1 VWAARSGGRFSSAA
15 MTKVDPKDMKPQVY
29 KDPRPAEF
37 FDRYHERARRGI
49 GWTYDFVR
57 LILTLPTILIYR
69 ARAIRA
75 ENVPLTGPVIVT
87 PNHFSQMDH
96 FFAAVYLR
104 RKVQFMAKSQ
114 LFTNPILKYI
124 FSRGGVFP
132 VRRGHNDEAAFE
144 TAHTVLNRDGALLM
158 YAEGGR
164 SRSGD
169 LGEPKRGVGK
179 IALESGAPVVPVAIH
194 GSAHVRGWRRFQFPK
209 VTIQYGEPL
218 SFPVKEN
225 PTREEQ
231 QQVANQVFD
240 HVRAMYVELERNG
253 RRGVLKRLR
262 EGLPAA
268 DAGAAVERSRS

>member
-1 VWAARSGGRFSSAA
+1 MA
-15 MTKVDPKDMKPQVY
+15 KVNPKDMKPQVY
-29 KDPRPAEF
+29 KDPRPAEY
-37 FDRYHERARRGI
+37 FDRYHERGRRGI
-49 GWTYDFVR
+49 GWMYDVVR

-69 ARAIRA
+69 ARAIRV

-114 LFTNPILKYI
+114 LFSNPIIKYI
-124 FSRGGVFP
+124 FRHGGVFP
-132 VRRGHNDEAAFE
+132 VRRGHHDEEAFK
-144 TAHTVLNRDGALLM
+144 TAHTVLDRDGALLM

-164 SRSGD
+164 SRTGD

-179 IALESGAPVVPVAIH
+179 IALESGAPVIPVAIH
-194 GSAHVRGWRRFQFPK
+194 GSAHVRGWRRFRFPK

-218 SFPVKEN
+218 SFPAKAN

-240 HVRAMYVELERNG
+240 HVRAMYVDLEENG

-262 EGLPAA
+262 EGLPAGSPEPGA
-268 DAGAAVERSRS
+268 IDARGRS

>member
-1 VWAARSGGRFSSAA
+1 MA
-15 MTKVDPKDMKPQVY
+15 KVREGDLKPQVY
-29 KDPRPAEF
+29 KDPRPAEYF
-37 FDRYHERARRGI
+37 AKFHAKARKGI
-49 GWTYDFVR
+49 GFIYDLVR
-57 LILTLPTILIYR
+57 VILTLPTIAIYR
-69 ARAIRA
+69 ARAIRI

-96 FFAAVYLR
+96 FFAAVYMR

-114 LFTNPILKYI
+114 LFTNPFIKFILYH
-124 FSRGGVFP
+124 GGVFP
-132 VRRGHNDEAAFE
+132 VRRGYNDEEAFK
-144 TAHTVLNRDGALLM
+144 TAHTILERDGIVLM

-179 IALESGAPVVPVAIH
+179 LALESGAPVVPLAIH
-194 GSAHVRGWRRFQFPK
+194 GSANVRGWKRFHFPK
-209 VTIQYGEPL
+209 VTMQYGEPL

-240 HVRAMYVELERNG
+240 SVRAMYVDLEENG
-253 RRGVLKRLR
+253 RKGVLKRLR
-262 EGLPAA
+262 EGLPSTTREPDAA
-268 DAGAAVERSRS
+268 DARR

>member
-1 VWAARSGGRFSSAA
+1 MA
-15 MTKVDPKDMKPQVY
+15 KVNPRDMKPQVY

-49 GWTYDFVR
+49 GWIYDVVR

-69 ARAIRA
+69 ARAIRV
-75 ENVPLTGPVIVT
+75 ENVPLTGPVIIT

-114 LFTNPILKYI
+114 LFTNPIIKFI
-124 FSRGGVFP
+124 FARGGVFP
-132 VRRGHNDEAAFE
+132 VRRGYNDEEAFK
-144 TAHTVLNRDGALLM
+144 TAHTVLDRGGAVLM

-164 SRSGD
+164 SRTGD

-179 IALESGAPVVPVAIH
+179 LALESGAPVIPVAIH

-209 VTIQYGEPL
+209 VTMQYGEPL
-218 SFPVKEN
+218 AFPVKEN
-225 PTREEQ
+225 ASREEQ
-231 QQVANQVFD
+231 QQVANEVFD
-240 HVRAMYVELERNG
+240 HVRAMYVDLERNG

-268 DAGAAVERSRS
+268 SPGPGAADARGRG

>member
-1 VWAARSGGRFSSAA
+1 
-15 MTKVDPKDMKPQVY
+15 MKPQVY
-29 KDPRPAEF
+29 KDPRPADF
-37 FDRYHERARRGI
+37 FDRYHEAARRGI
-49 GWTYDFVR
+49 GWMYDVVR
-57 LILTLPTILIYR
+57 VILTLPTILIYR
-69 ARAIRA
+69 ARAIRV
-75 ENVPLTGPVIVT
+75 ENVPLSGKVIVT

-114 LFTNPILKYI
+114 LFTNPIIKFI
-124 FSRGGVFP
+124 FKRGGVFP
-132 VRRGHNDEAAFE
+132 VRRGYNDEEAFK
-144 TAHTVLNRDGALLM
+144 TAHTVLDREGAVLM

-164 SRSGD
+164 SRTGD

-179 IALESGAPVVPVAIH
+179 LALESGAPVVPVAIH

-225 PTREEQ
+225 ATREEQ

-240 HVRAMYVELERNG
+240 HVRAMYVDLERNG
-253 RRGVLKRLR
+253 RRGVIKRLR
-262 EGLPAA
+262 EGLPAGA
-268 DAGAAVERSRS
+268 PEPGAVDARGRG